1 MTGLSKK
8 RSGTF
13 WPAIEKNWRTYKKKT
28 KGMEQMT
35 KPQWL
40 KFNYPK
46 QFKAGKPG
54 AKTLRT
60 KDVEHRLKHAGVT
73 PAEIRRLRGK

>member
-1 MTGLSKK
+1 MAGLSKK
-8 RSGTF
+8 NAGTS
-13 WPAIEKNWRTYKKKT
+13 WPAIEKNWRTYLKKT

-40 KFNYPK
+40 RFNYPK

-54 AKTLRT
+54 FKTART
-60 KDVEHRLKHAGVT
+60 KDVGRKLKHAGVT